1 MRHAYA
7 IIAMLVTTAGIAAV
21 EVPDAP
27 ICSAPPLQPG
37 TGLSPDG
44 RGLVHV
50 MMGGL
55 YTFHGAVARSTPG
68 PVFLRAGDYA
78 ALVAHTSMLQWTRPD
93 GVREVVP
100 KRLLY
105 PIDYFNPPDTK

>member
-1 MRHAYA
+1 MRSSVPLTLALLA
-7 IIAMLVTTAGIAAV
+7 SNANAAV

-44 RGLVHV
+44 RGIVHV
-50 MMGGL
+50 MMGGF

-68 PVFLRAGDYA
+68 TVYIKAGDYA
-78 ALVAHTSMLQWTRPD
+78 AIVAQTSMLQWTRPD

-100 KRLLY
+100 TRLLY